1 MRALVTGG
9 AGFIGSHLVE
19 ALLARGDEVDVLDN
33 LSTGREENL
42 AAVRDDPRLR
52 FEVDTVMSE
61 EALEPAVARC
71 DVVYHLAAAVGVKL
85 IVERPVETI
94 ETNIHGTEL
103 VLRFAARHGRKVFLA
118 STSEVYGKNG
128 QAPFREDDDC
138 VLGPTTKSRWSY
150 AASKA
155 VDEYLALSYHRQMG
169 LPVVVGRFF
178 NTVGPR
184 QVGRYG
190 MVLPR
195 FVKQALAGGPLT
207 VYGTGA
213 QTRSFAW
220 VGDVVRATLALVDEP
235 RAEGRVFNVG
245 NPEEISI
252 GTLAERVRD
261 LVNPAVSITHIP
273 YEEAYEEGFE
283 DLERRVPDVS
293 RLRDLVGY
301 EPTRSIDEI
310 IPLVAEDRRGD

>member
-19 ALLARGDEVDVLDN
+19 ALLARGMEVEVLDD
-33 LSTGREENL
+33 LSTGREANL
-42 AAVRDDPRLR
+42 AGVRADPRLTFR
-52 FEVDTVMSE
+52 IDTIMRE
-61 EALEPAVARC
+61 EALEPAVERC
-71 DVVYHLAAAVGVKL
+71 DIVFHLAAAVGVKL

-103 VLRFAARHGRKVFLA
+103 VLRFAARHDKRVFLA

-128 QAPFREDDDC
+128 RAPFREDDDC

-195 FVKQALAGGPLT
+195 FVEQALGGGPVT
-207 VYGTGA
+207 VYGSGE

-220 VGDVVRATLALVDEP
+220 VGDVVGAVLALVEHP
-235 RAEGRVFNVG
+235 EALGRVFNVG

-252 GTLAERVRD
+252 RSLAERVRD
-261 LVNPAVSITHIP
+261 IVNPSVDIVHIP

-283 DLERRVPDVS
+283 DLERRVPDVG
-293 RLRDLVGY
+293 RLTDLIGY
-301 EPTRSIDEI
+301 EPTLSVDEI
-310 IPLVAEDRRGD
+310 IPKVAESMRR